1 MGTSIRSRTSPLDFR
16 GRHLNGAPPWS
27 GQSAPRTDVKFPILG
42 FLMDGEAT
50 GYDLRRRFQAP
61 VGFFYRISDGSLY
74 PALKKLA
81 LDGLVT
87 MRAES
92 RGRRARKVYAITP
105 QGRERFLRML
115 REPAQPLYVFDEAQV
130 KVYFGEHDPA
140 AAMELLEWAAQ
151 EDAARVA
158 MLTPIVQSMRSR
170 GESPYRRLV
179 VELGLAINQ
188 AKTEALARL
197 REELQRELKFSRGP
211 RKHARSFSRPP
222 RSRQGREV
230 SR

>member
-1 MGTSIRSRTSPLDFR
+1 MATSIRSRTSPLEFR
-16 GRHLNGAPPWS
+16 GRHPNRAPPWS
-27 GQSAPRTDVKFPILG
+27 QSAPRTDVKFPILG

-50 GYDLRRRFQAP
+50 GYDLRRRFYAP
-61 VGFFYRISDGSLY
+61 VGFYYRISDGSLY

-87 MRAES
+87 MRSES

-115 REPAQPLYVFDEAQV
+115 REPAQPVYVFDEAQV
-130 KVYFGEHDPA
+130 KIYFGEHDPT
-140 AAMELLEWAAQ
+140 AAMELLEWAVK
-151 EDAARVA
+151 EDAARVV
-158 MLTPIVQSMRSR
+158 MLTPIVESMRSR

-188 AKTEALARL
+188 AKTKALARL
-197 REELQRELKFSRGP
+197 REELERELKFSRGH

-222 RSRQGREV
+222 RSRQGREA